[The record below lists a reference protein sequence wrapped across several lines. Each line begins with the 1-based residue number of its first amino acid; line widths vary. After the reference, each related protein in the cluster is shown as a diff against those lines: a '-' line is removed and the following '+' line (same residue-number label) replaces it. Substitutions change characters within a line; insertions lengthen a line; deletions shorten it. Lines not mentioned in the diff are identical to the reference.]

1 MRNAIVKLRRIAA
14 ACLVG
19 LVSLSGCGTGKTDV
33 SKERLKAMAGGELKD
48 VVPVKGVVSVDGSPA
63 AGVNLYL
70 YREDN
75 PAASIAE
82 CRTDQD
88 GKYCWS
94 THLPCDGVEPGSYL
108 LGFTYIPKPKKNDT
122 GVDLFKGKYK
132 NPQKNKIELKVEKGA
147 AQEDVNYD
155 LVTK

>member
-1 MRNAIVKLRRIAA
+1 MVNLRQTVT

-19 LVSLSGCGTGKTDV
+19 LVSLSGCGDTKTDA
-33 SKERLKAMAGGELKD
+33 SKERLKAMAGGQLKD
-48 VVPVKGVVSVDGSPA
+48 VVPIKGIVNIDGSPA
-63 AGVNLYL
+63 MGVNLFL
-70 YREDN
+70 YSAGNVAN
-75 PAASIAE
+75 PIKE

-94 THLPCDGVEPGSYL
+94 SYQTCDGVEPGTYL
-108 LGFTYIPKPKKNDT
+108 LGFTHVPNPKKNDT

-132 NPQKNKIELKVEKGA
+132 NPQKNKIELKVEAGA
-147 AQEDVNYD
+147 PQEAANYD